1 MKNYVIFTQVTEVK
15 VEDLIQNY
23 FANLEDEGH
32 KLQLLT
38 ETGLARAVSSFVEK
52 DDKDAVKFIVE

>member
-1 MKNYVIFTQVTEVK
+1 MKNNVIFTQVTEVK